1 MCEEF
6 ENRLGQGHRKAKK
19 MNKLKMISFGISAAL
34 LATAAFGEPITS
46 AGGPPS
52 GKGPGGGGGGGGD
65 PVVPAN
71 TGIYYNW
78 MSSGITA
85 AWNEKTAAW
94 KESDG
99 NFGYNNFGLGVT
111 ISVIDDH
118 NSRNKIRGDLGDGSQ
133 RLTHGNWTSKQANMI
148 APLATM
154 NNVDFGEN
162 TPLALASGF
171 NVINLS
177 FRENEAIE
185 VGYALYD
192 LEKSIIDIANRN
204 DAFVAKS
211 AGNGYGA
218 AVGGN
223 NLDGGSDYLSKGLIA
238 GLDAQT
244 NADIKDI
251 NNVYN
256 STIFVG
262 AIDLNVVGDGSV
274 SSSQMAVYSNVAGDN
289 RAVQRQ
295 FLVVGVESTT
305 GENSAGTGL
314 SGTSFAAPIVAGYG
328 AILSSKF
335 TDADPA
341 KVAGQL
347 LRTARI
353 DSFGSNNYKVAIHGQ
368 GEADIALAI
377 SPISIN

>member
-52 GKGPGGGGGGGGD
+52 GKGPGGGGGGD

-85 AWNEKTAAW
+85 AWNEQR
-94 KESDG
+94 DG
-99 NFGYNNFGLGVT
+99 NGDLTGILGENNFGQGVT
-111 ISVIDDH
+111 ISVVDDFAGVAGTFG
-118 NSRNKIRGDLGDGSQ
+118 GDLGDGRQ
-133 RLTHGNWTSKQANMI
+133 TLTHGGWTSKEANMI

-154 NNVDFGEN
+154 NQVDFGKN
-162 TPLALASGF
+162 TALELGTEF

-185 VGYALYD
+185 PGYALYD
-192 LEKSIIDIANRN
+192 LEKSIIDIAKRN

-223 NLDGGSDYLSKGLIA
+223 NLDGGLDYLSLGLIA
-238 GLDAQT
+238 GLYDQT
-244 NADIKDI
+244 NADIKDTG
-251 NNVYN
+251 NAYN

-262 AIDLNVVGDGSV
+262 AIEKNVVGDGSV
-274 SSSQMAVYSNVAGDN
+274 SSSQMAVYSNVAGED
-289 RAVQRQ
+289 RKVQRQ
-295 FLVVGVESTT
+295 FLVVGVESAK
-305 GENSAGTGL
+305 GKNSAGTGL

-328 AILSSKF
+328 AILSNKF
-335 TDADPA
+335 ENPSPIE
-341 KVAGQL
+341 VAGQL
-347 LRTARI
+347 LKTARI
-353 DSFGSNNYKVAIHGQ
+353 DSFGSNNYNVAIHGQ
-368 GEADIALAI
+368 GEADIARAI
-377 SPISIN
+377 SPNSIN